1 MSDGTPGDE
10 RLRSVLAQ
18 SLELGFIGDA
28 DLDGH
33 IEHALGFAAV
43 AGAPPRRAVD
53 LGSGG
58 GLPGLVLARHWSTT
72 AWLLLDGSPKRTAFL
87 SEAVLELDLDDR
99 VTVVTGRAEEIG
111 RLDERRGAYDLVVAR
126 SFGPPAVLAE
136 CAAPF
141 LEVGGRLIVSEPR
154 RADRRWDHPAELELL
169 GLVADPEPVDGRVV
183 GAKYQVVQQVS
194 PCPDRYPRRV
204 GIPAK
209 RPLFATQD

>member
-1 MSDGTPGDE
+1 MSDGKPGDG
-10 RLRSVLAQ
+10 RLRSVLEQ
-18 SLELGFIGDA
+18 SLQLGFIGDA

-33 IEHALGFAAV
+33 IEHALGFATV
-43 AGAPPRRAVD
+43 AGAAPRRALD

-58 GLPGLVLARHWSTT
+58 GLPGLVLACHWTTT
-72 AWLLLDGSPKRTAFL
+72 AWQLLDGSPKRTAFL
-87 SEAVLELDLDDR
+87 TEAASELGLDDR

-111 RLDERRGAYDLVVAR
+111 RLEAQRGSSDLVVAR

-154 RADRRWDHPAELELL
+154 RADRRWDHPAALEEL
-169 GLVADPEPVDGRVV
+169 GLVADADAVDGGVP
-183 GAKYQVVQQVS
+183 GARYQVVRQVS
-194 PCPDRYPRRV
+194 PCPQRYPRRV

-209 RPLFATQD
+209 RPLFTSET

>member
-18 SLELGFIGDA
+18 SLDLGFIGDA

-43 AGAPPRRAVD
+43 AAEPPRRALD

-58 GLPGLVLARHWSTT
+58 GLPGLVLACHWPTT
-72 AWLLLDGSPKRTAFL
+72 NWLLLDGSPKRTAFL
-87 SEAVLELDLDDR
+87 SEAVTELELDDR
-99 VTVVTGRAEEIG
+99 VTVLTGRAEDIG
-111 RLDERRGAYDLVVAR
+111 HEDERRASCDLVVAR

-154 RADRRWDHPAELELL
+154 SAASRWDHPAELDLL
-169 GLVADPEPVDGRVV
+169 GLVAEPAPVDGGVT
-183 GAKYQVVQQVS
+183 GARYQMLRLVRA
-194 PCPDRYPRRV
+194 CPPRYPRRV

-209 RPLFATQD
+209 RPLFEPDR